1 MESTKNTKKKFQ
13 IGNYVLWFPKGEN
26 THLGKFKKRWFGPF
40 RVQYCLS
47 NNIVILVSINNFEP
61 NLVLFNVN
69 KLKPYKYV
77 DQTLKGIWSLEN
89 QTSLES
95 MIQNTWKRNMMKIQ
109 KIKEKQRSLVLI
121 KQ

>member
-1 MESTKNTKKKFQ
+1 
-13 IGNYVLWFPKGEN
+13 
-26 THLGKFKKRWFGPF
+26 LGKFKKRWFGPF